1 MKTTVFSF
9 LGTVLDHAGSD
20 HERWNK
26 WRPNISIVCREDIV
40 VDRLELFVQPGKRF
54 KNLTEQLIQDVALIS
69 PETEVRINYL
79 HFRDPWDFQDVYE
92 ALHDFTSGYE
102 FQPDQEKYLVHMTTG
117 THVAQICL
125 FLLTEAHYFPATLLQ
140 SSPPRGRQ
148 KPHTGNIQE
157 IDLDFSK
164 YDRLSTRFAK
174 EKEEAQNLLKS
185 GIATRNPQF
194 NQMIE
199 QIEKVAIRS
208 KAPMLI
214 TGPTGA
220 GKSYLAKKIY
230 ELRQEKLDLGGRFV
244 ELNCATVKGDTAMSM
259 LFGHVKGA
267 FTGAASNRPGLLREA
282 HQGMLFLDEIG
293 ELGLDEQ
300 AMLLRAIEEG
310 KWLPVGADTEIKANF
325 LLIAG
330 TNQNLPQA
338 VTKGTFREDL
348 LARLNIWS
356 YELPGLADRRDDIEP
371 NLEYELQRFSKIEGQ
386 GITFNKEAKQKF
398 LKFAL
403 DPNSSWRGNFRDLNA
418 AVTRMSTLAPRGRIR
433 TEEVDEEIHRLK
445 QSWRLL
451 DQNKTSTPQKN
462 LIEQCLSD
470 EQIEIIDPFDQPQLE
485 YALKVCQNSTSLSD
499 AGRKLFAVSRQKKKN
514 PNDTDRLKK
523 YLAKFGLDF
532 QTLKTKLS

>member
-1 MKTTVFSF
+1 MKNIVFSF
-9 LGTVLDHAGSD
+9 LGTVLDHAGSGND
-20 HERWNK
+20 RWNK
-26 WRPNISIVCREDIV
+26 WRPNISIVCRADFV
-40 VDRLELFVQPGKRF
+40 VDRLELFIQPGKRF
-54 KNLTEQLIQDVALIS
+54 MSLTDKTVRDIALVS
-69 PETEVRINYL
+69 PETEVKINYL
-79 HFRDPWDFQDVYE
+79 NFRDPWDFQDVYE
-92 ALHDFTSGYE
+92 ALHDFTLGYQ

-125 FLLTEAHYFPATLLQ
+125 FLLTEAHYFPGTLLQ

-148 KPHTGNIQE
+148 RPYVGNIQE

-174 EKEEAQNLLKS
+174 EKEEAQNFLKS

-208 KAPMLI
+208 KAPILI

-230 ELRQEKLDLGGRFV
+230 ELRQDKLDLDGRFV

-267 FTGAASNRPGLLREA
+267 YTGAASNRPGLLREA

-310 KWLPVGADTEIKANF
+310 KWLPVGSDTEIKANF

-330 TNQNLPQA
+330 TNKNLQQA
-338 VTKGTFREDL
+338 VTEGNFREDL

-371 NLEYELQRFSKIEGQ
+371 NLEYELQRFSKIESQ
-386 GITFNKEAKQKF
+386 GITINKEAKRQF

-403 DPNSSWRGNFRDLNA
+403 DADSSWRGNFRDLNA

-433 TEEVDEEIHRLK
+433 TEEVVEEITRLK
-445 QSWRLL
+445 KSWQGMNQEVGMPVNKPLL
-451 DQNKTSTPQKN
+451 PQY
-462 LIEQCLSD
+462 LTEEAIEA
-470 EQIEIIDPFDQPQLE
+470 IDPFDRPQLE
-485 YALKVCQNSTSLSD
+485 YVLQICKNSKSLSD
-499 AGRKLFAVSRQKKKN
+499 AGRKLFSVSRQNKKT
-514 PNDTDRLKK
+514 PNDTDRVKK
-523 YLAKFGLDF
+523 YLAKFGLEFDG
-532 QTLKTKLS
+532 L